1 MAATAR
7 PRITAQAMQA
17 AQLLAD
23 GHKIKDVITAIWG
36 CTYEDDRA
44 AWQRGRRQLA
54 KWQADPAWQRAY
66 QQLIRDSIT
75 PLVGRAINRIDQQ
88 IDHDNPWIAQGAAR
102 EVLSRFGAAAMGE
115 EDKSVTVRV
124 EGMPTLGVPGA
135 NDEA

>member
-1 MAATAR
+1 MAKSK
-7 PRITAQAMQA
+7 ITAQAMQA
-17 AQLLAD
+17 AQLMAD
-23 GHKIKDVITAIWG
+23 GHKIKDIITAIWG

-54 KWQADPAWQRAY
+54 KWQADPAWMAAY
-66 QQLIRDSIT
+66 QELVRASIT

-88 IDHDNPWIAQGAAR
+88 IDDSNPWIAQGAAR
-102 EVLSRFGAAAMGE
+102 EVLSRFGARAMGE

-135 NDEA
+135 DSEA